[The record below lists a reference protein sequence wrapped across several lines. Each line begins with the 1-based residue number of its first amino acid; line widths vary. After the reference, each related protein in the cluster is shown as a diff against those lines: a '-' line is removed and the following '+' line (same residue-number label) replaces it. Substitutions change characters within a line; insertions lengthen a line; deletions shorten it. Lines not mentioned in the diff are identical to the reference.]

1 MSDIIVRN
9 TTTLKTNQE
18 KKSLLPSEQDAAQ
31 DSTVY
36 DNESYKIL
44 VALLAA
50 LVRNTLN
57 QDVVYLAALS
67 ARDIC
72 ERQGIPRDTFN
83 RYAEQFVEVARKS
96 KEQHPLGSMF

>member
-1 MSDIIVRN
+1 MSDIIVHN

-18 KKSLLPSEQDAAQ
+18 QISHLPLEQAAAQ
-31 DSTVY
+31 DSTVC

-67 ARDIC
+67 ARDVC

-83 RYAEQFVEVARKS
+83 RYAEQFIEVARKS
-96 KEQHPLGSMF
+96 KEKHPMGGMF